1 MLSDR
6 EAKERHAFMTSAR
19 REHELQQVL
28 TREEELAEGHEE
40 LRFTG
45 YVAVTAASEYELE
58 LACKEVRR
66 QASRSKL
73 QLVRLAGE
81 QASAFACV
89 LPLCRGLR

>member
-1 MLSDR
+1 M
-6 EAKERHAFMTSAR
+6 
-19 REHELQQVL
+19 
-28 TREEELAEGHEE
+28 
-40 LRFTG
+40 RFTG
-45 YVAVTAASEYELE
+45 YVAVTATSEYELE

-81 QASAFACV
+81 QAAGFTCV